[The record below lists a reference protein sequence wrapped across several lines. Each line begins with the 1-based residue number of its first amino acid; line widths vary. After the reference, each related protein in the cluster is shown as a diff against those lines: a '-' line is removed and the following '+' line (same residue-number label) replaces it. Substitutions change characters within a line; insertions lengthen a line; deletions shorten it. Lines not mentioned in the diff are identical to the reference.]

1 MNLVVLAGL
10 LGSRESTCSG
20 GRAAAEHA
28 PSARGDAHPTCR
40 PHARAWSLRRSA
52 LRALRLGCPIVA
64 LLAADVSTRAQA
76 APPGAAAAPAA
87 EAPARPLSV
96 NPPSDGAIQ
105 QRIEDILYALG
116 GTDVDV
122 EVHSGIV
129 RLAGDA
135 DSLSARNQAGELA
148 GRVDGVVLV
157 KNELHVASA
166 VGGRLRPTWAKVKGH
181 LTRALGFIPV
191 LAVALGALIAF
202 ASLAWAAGRWE
213 KPFKRL
219 GLSELAVKSL
229 RIALRAI
236 LLVAGVVV
244 ALDILGVVAFVGT
257 VVGTLGLFG
266 VILGIVL
273 RDVIANYLPGI
284 MLGVNPPFSPGDYVQ
299 IGEHEGVVVRV
310 TSRETILVD
319 DDGQHLRIPNVRLI
333 QDSIWNFERHRE
345 RRLHFT
351 FHLALSA
358 DLRRVRRI
366 ARETMLAVPGILREP
381 RPFMRVL
388 TIESEQVRVAFYAWA
403 DQKAVAF
410 PDLESRARQ
419 AVQEALIAAD
429 VPLPMRSI
437 AVHRLEAAGSSLE
450 AEEADARDE
459 AILER
464 HVREERAA
472 PGERDLLREG
482 SPRPS

>member
-1 MNLVVLAGL
+1 VNLVVLAGL

-20 GRAAAEHA
+20 ARLAAEHA
-28 PSARGDAHPTCR
+28 SCARDDAHPACR
-40 PHARAWSLRRSA
+40 PPTRAWPLRRGA
-52 LRALRLGCPIVA
+52 LRALRIACGIAA
-64 LLAADVSTRAQA
+64 LLAAEVSTRTEA
-76 APPGAAAAPAA
+76 AAPGAAGAPAA

-96 NPPSDGAIQ
+96 HPPPDGAIQ

-122 EVHSGIV
+122 EVRSGIV

-135 DSLSARNQAGELA
+135 NSLSARNQAGELA
-148 GRVDGVVLV
+148 GRVEGVVLV
-157 KNELHVASA
+157 RNELHVASD
-166 VGGRLRPTWAKVKGH
+166 VGGRLRPTWSKVKGH

-191 LAVALGALIAF
+191 LAVALGALLAF
-202 ASLAWAAGRWE
+202 AMLAYAAGRWE
-213 KPFKRL
+213 KPFRRL
-219 GLSELAVKSL
+219 GLSELGVKSL
-229 RIALRAI
+229 RIALQAI
-236 LLVAGVVV
+236 LLVAGIVV
-244 ALDILGVVAFVGT
+244 ALDILGMTTFVGT

-284 MLGVNPPFSPGDYVQ
+284 MLGLNPPFSPGDYVQ
-299 IGEHEGVVVRV
+299 IGDHFGVVVRV
-310 TSRETILVD
+310 TSRETILVE

-333 QDSIWNFERHRE
+333 QQSIVNFERHRE

-366 ARETMLAVPGILREP
+366 ARETLLSVPGLLREP
-381 RPFMRVL
+381 SPFMRVL
-388 TIESEQVRVAFYAWA
+388 TMEADQMQVAFYAWA
-403 DQKAVAF
+403 DQKAGVF

-419 AVQEALIAAD
+419 AVKEALLAAD
-429 VPLPMRSI
+429 VPLPVQEI
-437 AVHRLEAAGSSLE
+437 AVHRAASAGSLE
-450 AEEADARDE
+450 GDEPDGRDE
-459 AILER
+459 AVLAA

-482 SPRPS
+482 RAGPS